1 MPFKIQKAGHTQ
13 YIEADPT
20 NFVIRNERDILDL
33 ISGCIEYGANQVML
47 YEANFSPEFFDLR
60 TTLAGTLF
68 QKMANYHLRGAGLIS
83 FGKITSEGFKKLI
96 FECNRGH
103 LFRFFEDKAAAEKW
117 LAGE

>member
-33 ISGCIEYGANQVML
+33 ISGCIEHDANQVML
-47 YEANFSPEFFDLR
+47 YEANLSPEFFDLK
-60 TTLAGTLF
+60 TTLAGELF
-68 QKMANYHLRGAGLIS
+68 QKLANYHLRGAGIIS
-83 FGKITSEGFKKLI
+83 LDRVTSDRFKELM
-96 FECNRGH
+96 FECNRGN
-103 LFRFFEDKAAAEKW
+103 LFRFFEDKATAEKW